1 MWPFLAVQ
9 GAMASSVMRAL
20 RMTYSKQ
27 STPFLSG
34 SVEVTLRHPTLNH
47 PNMSNLENA
56 MAKCKTQHFTTF
68 HNHLVTTFC
77 HVAVPT
83 RPRLEC
89 WPPPDMLTPDVGQ
102 RLICAH

>member
-1 MWPFLAVQ
+1 
-9 GAMASSVMRAL
+9 MASSVMRAL

-68 HNHLVTTFC
+68 HNHLLS

-89 WPPPDMLTPDVGQ
+89 WPPPDMLTPDVTHGLLNKQ
-102 RLICAH
+102 IHMVYIYKIV